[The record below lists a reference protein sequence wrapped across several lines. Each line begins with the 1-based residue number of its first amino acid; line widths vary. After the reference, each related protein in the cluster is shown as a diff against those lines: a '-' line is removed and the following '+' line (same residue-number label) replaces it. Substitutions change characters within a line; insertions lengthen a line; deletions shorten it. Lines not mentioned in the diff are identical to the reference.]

1 MIIFCCKDKMLL
13 LTVFTV
19 FVLMLWLLG
28 SLLGLIFANFYMGN
42 EERITFGEVD
52 RLLLYCQYVADIF
65 PICKDNFLTGNFYCV
80 CIDAVA
86 FRFSSWTDLCQ
97 LLHGK

>member
-1 MIIFCCKDKMLL
+1 
-13 LTVFTV
+13 
-19 FVLMLWLLG
+19 MLWLLG

-65 PICKDNFLTGNFYCV
+65 PICKDK
-80 CIDAVA
+80 I
-86 FRFSSWTDLCQ
+86 R
-97 LLHGK
+97 